1 MELNE
6 FFQTLPKLQQDAMH
20 PEFDVYVR
28 TWVRN
33 RYPQIHADLI
43 ASFRKDEGQIYAHQQ
58 LPIQQEMF

>member
-1 MELNE
+1 MELKE
-6 FFQTLPKLQQDAMH
+6 FFKTLPQLQQDEMH

-33 RYPQIHADLI
+33 RYPKIHADLI
-43 ASFRKDEGQIYAHQQ
+43 DSFRKDEGQIYAHQQ

>member
-1 MELNE
+1 MELKE
-6 FFQTLPKLQQDAMH
+6 FFKTLPQLQKDAMH

-33 RYPQIHADLI
+33 TYPKIHADLVV
-43 ASFRKDEGQIYAHQQ
+43 SFRNDEAQIYAHQQ